1 LSLRLLSTVPEYLST
16 AEVARYLRLNQKK
29 VYALVA
35 SGHLPAARISGKWLF
50 PKDLVD
56 RWVAEHT
63 VYPAGGILGALLDQV
78 VLVEGS
84 DDWLLARVIGRF
96 RARSGGSVATA
107 AIGSLA
113 GVAALAA
120 GNAHVACCH
129 VDPSLVRETIRAP
142 AYLFGLFAREQGILV
157 DERRRTG
164 VKGVEAL
171 CTAGVRVA
179 MRQPQSGTFQLVH
192 RLLAERGLEPRWT
205 AVGPFSSHLEVALDV
220 RSGAADVGVGIR
232 VVAQIAGLDF
242 IPLAREPFYLVIPAA
257 FMPHRRMTEFLSF
270 LVDELSA
277 EARREHPGYS
287 FEALGR
293 VQPLVPGRGATG

>member
-1 LSLRLLSTVPEYLST
+1 MPEYLST

-96 RARSGGSVATA
+96 RASSGGSIATA

-157 DERRRTG
+157 DGRRTG
-164 VKGVEAL
+164 VKGLEAL
-171 CTAGVRVA
+171 CAADVRVA
-179 MRQPQSGTFQLVH
+179 LRQPQSGTFQLVR

-232 VVAQIAGLDF
+232 VVAQLAGLDF
-242 IPLAREPFYLVIPAA
+242 IPLARELFYLVIPAA
-257 FMPHRRMTEFLSF
+257 FMPHERMTEFLSF

-277 EARREHPGYS
+277 EARRDHPGYS

-293 VQPLVPGRGATG
+293 VQPLVPDHSSSKGELR